1 MDLTMLNEPQRRAV
15 LTTEGPLLVL
25 AGAGSGKTRVL
36 THRIAY
42 LLEKGVPSY
51 RILALTF
58 TNKAAREMLDRVN
71 LLAGDAAADA
81 WVSTFHSSCARI
93 LRRDIE
99 KLGYTRSFTIYDT
112 DDQNRLLRDVL
123 TELDLNEKMYPPR
136 EALSII
142 SDAKNHLL
150 SPREWL
156 QAQQGDFRAQK
167 YADIYAKYEDK
178 LKKANALDFDD
189 LLIKT
194 LELFVQHPPVLESY
208 QRRFEYILVDEY
220 QDTNSA
226 QYQLVRLL
234 TGERRNLCVVGDD
247 DQSIYGWRGADIRNI
262 LDFEKDFPDA
272 TVIKL
277 EQNYRSTGN
286 ILDAA
291 NQVIAHNV
299 GRKEKALWT
308 SEGAGE
314 PVRLYEAQDER
325 DEAYF
330 LAQQIGALQKSGDQ
344 LGDMAVLYRANA
356 LSRVVE
362 ETLVRGGLKYR
373 VFGGL
378 KFYERKEVKDI
389 VCYLRAVVNPAD
401 DVAVR
406 RIINEPKRSIG
417 DTTVQKLAD
426 YAAARGDSLFAAVLE
441 PGQAGL
447 TGRALKAV
455 EGFGELMTEL
465 VVQRQLLPPDEFVRK
480 LLELTGYEDQYKQ
493 EQNDENTARLQN
505 IAEFVGGVIEY
516 VKQNP
521 EGTLDDYLENVALVT
536 DMDRSDDDEGA
547 ITLMTMHSAKGLEF
561 RNVFV
566 IGMEEGIF
574 PTTRSMDDDDKL
586 EEERRL
592 CYVAIT
598 RARKRLY
605 LTHARQRTLYGRT
618 NMCMASRFLDELP
631 RRVTEDMNSRVREAA
646 SLMRPRTVRG
656 GAGSY
661 DMGMQ
666 PRGGYGAQ
674 AGQSSGA
681 YGAQAGQPHSAYGA
695 QAGQS
700 RGAYGVQTGQPRSGY
715 GAQAGQPRSGYGAQ
729 AGRGAPLRPDQIP
742 GVSRGMPGVVR
753 SQAASITPAATLYNV
768 GDRVQHRK
776 FGPGTVI
783 GVSGTGASTKVSIE
797 FDDGRTSEFAA
808 SVAPI
813 IKLG

>member
-1 MDLTMLNEPQRRAV
+1 MDLSMLNEPQRRAV
-15 LTTEGPLLVL
+15 LTTRGPLLVL

-42 LLEKGVPSY
+42 LLEQGVPAYS
-51 RILALTF
+51 ILALTF
-58 TNKAAREMLDRVN
+58 TNKAAREMLERVN
-71 LLAGDAAADA
+71 RLAGEAASDA

-112 DDQNRLLRDVL
+112 DDQGRVMRDVL
-123 TELDLNEKMYPPR
+123 TELDISDKLYQPR
-136 EALSII
+136 DMLSII

-156 QAQQGDFRAQK
+156 ERQQGGFREQK
-167 YADIYAKYEDK
+167 IADIYARYEDK

-194 LELFVQHPPVLESY
+194 LELFVQHPPVLEGY

-226 QYQLVRLL
+226 QYQIVRLL
-234 TGERRNLCVVGDD
+234 AGTKRNLCVVGDD

-314 PVRLYEAQDER
+314 PIRVYEAQDER
-325 DEAYF
+325 DEAYW
-330 LAQQIGALQKSGDQ
+330 LVQTMSNLIKGGDAP
-344 LGDMAVLYRANA
+344 GDMAVLYRANS

-373 VFGGL
+373 VFGEL

-406 RIINEPKRSIG
+406 RIINEPKRAIG
-417 DTTVQKLAD
+417 DTTVQKLSDWAQ
-426 YAAARGDSLFAAVLE
+426 AHGDSLFGAVLE
-441 PGQAGL
+441 AASTGL
-447 TGRALKAV
+447 SGRALKAV
-455 EGFGELMTEL
+455 EGFGELMTGL
-465 VVQRQLLPPDEFVRK
+465 VVARQLLKPDEFVRK
-480 LLELTGYEDQYKQ
+480 LLEDTGYEAQYRQ
-493 EQNDENTARLQN
+493 EQSDENTARLQN
-505 IAEFVGGVIEY
+505 IAEFVGAVAEY

-521 EGTLDDYLENVALVT
+521 EGTLDEYLENVALVT
-536 DMDRSDDDEGA
+536 DMDRADDDSGA

-561 RNVFV
+561 KNVFL

-574 PTTRSMDDDDKL
+574 PTTRAMDDDDKL

-605 LTHARQRTLYGRT
+605 MSHARQRTLYGRT
-618 NMCMASRFLDELP
+618 NMCMESRFMDELP
-631 RRVTEDMNSRVREAA
+631 RRVLEDVTLARRDVGT
-646 SLMRPRTVRG
+646 LMRPRGARSGGFDDDYGVSYSRG
-656 GAGSY
+656 GRAGGHGGATGSY
-661 DMGMQ
+661 GSQ
-666 PRGGYGAQ
+666 SVYSGATGNYGNQGGYGGAPRRSGAQ
-674 AGQSSGA
+674 AGS
-681 YGAQAGQPHSAYGA
+681 AQRSVTD
-695 QAGQS
+695 
-700 RGAYGVQTGQPRSGY
+700 GVRIGGM
-715 GAQAGQPRSGYGAQ
+715 
-729 AGRGAPLRPDQIP
+729 RPQDIP
-742 GVSRGMPGVVR
+742 GVTRGMPIVR
-753 SQAASITPAATLYNV
+753 SAAADVSAPATIYSV

-783 GVSGTGASTKVSIE
+783 ASTGGGNAARVRIE
-797 FDDGRTSEFAA
+797 FDDGRVSEFAT

>member
-1 MDLTMLNEPQRRAV
+1 MDLSMLNEPQRRAV
-15 LTTEGPLLVL
+15 TTTEGPLLVL

-42 LLEKGVPSY
+42 LLEKGVSAY

-58 TNKAAREMLDRVN
+58 TNKAAKEMLERVN
-71 LLAGDAAADA
+71 KLAGDAASDA

-112 DDQNRLLRDVL
+112 DDQMRLVRDVL
-123 TELDLNEKMYPPR
+123 TELDLNDKMYPPR

-142 SDAKNHLL
+142 SDAKNHMQT
-150 SPREWL
+150 PKEWL
-156 QAQQGDFRAQK
+156 QSQQGDFRSQK
-167 YADIYAKYEDK
+167 YAEIYTRYDDK

-194 LELFVQHPPVLESY
+194 LELFVQHPPVLDSY
-208 QRRFEYILVDEY
+208 RKRFDYILVDEY

-234 TGERRNLCVVGDD
+234 AGEKRNLCVVGDD

-272 TVIKL
+272 VVIKL
-277 EQNYRSTGN
+277 EQNYRSTSN

-330 LAQQIGALQKSGDQ
+330 LAQQINERLKSGDV
-344 LGDMAVLYRANA
+344 LGDMAVLYRVNA

-426 YAAARGDSLFAAVLE
+426 YAAASGDSLFAAVLDAQ
-441 PGQAGL
+441 QAGL
-447 TGRALKAV
+447 SGRALKAV
-455 EGFGELMTEL
+455 EGFGELITNL
-465 VVQRQLLPPDEFVRK
+465 VVERQMMKPDEFVRK
-480 LLELTGYEDQYKQ
+480 LLDETGYEQQFKQ

-561 RNVFV
+561 KNVFV

-574 PTTRSMDDDDKL
+574 PTTRAMDDDEKL

-598 RARKRLY
+598 RARKRLW

-618 NMCMASRFLDELP
+618 NMCVASRFLDELP
-631 RRVTEDMNSRVREAA
+631 HRVTEDMNLKMRNTGSI
-646 SLMRPRTVRG
+646 MRPRTVRG
-656 GAGSY
+656 GMTEYEDEYGVTRRAP
-661 DMGMQ
+661 Q
-666 PRGGYGAQ
+666 RQGGYSAGGTAHGGYSGGA
-674 AGQSSGA
+674 GYSGGG
-681 YGAQAGQPHSAYGA
+681 YSDGTSRTGGAA
-695 QAGQS
+695 
-700 RGAYGVQTGQPRSGY
+700 
-715 GAQAGQPRSGYGAQ
+715 
-729 AGRGAPLRPDQIP
+729 LRPDQIP
-742 GVSRGMPGVVR
+742 GVSRGMAGVVR
-753 SQAASITPAATLYNV
+753 SQAASVTPAVTLYNI

-776 FGPGTVI
+776 FGPGTVV
-783 GVSGTGASTKVSIE
+783 GTSGAGTGARVKIE
-797 FDDGRTSEFAA
+797 FDDGRTSEFAS

>member
-1 MDLTMLNEPQRRAV
+1 MDLSILNEPQRRAV

-42 LLEKGVPSY
+42 LLEKGVPAY

-58 TNKAAREMLDRVN
+58 TNKAAREMLERVN
-71 LLAGDAAADA
+71 ALAGEAAADA

-99 KLGYTRSFTIYDT
+99 KLGYTRAFTIYDT
-112 DDQNRLLRDVL
+112 DDQNRLVRDVL
-123 TELDLNEKMYPPR
+123 TELDISDKLYPPR
-136 EALSII
+136 EMLAII

-150 SPREWL
+150 APREWL
-156 QAQQGDFRAQK
+156 QKQQGDFRSQK
-167 YADIYAKYEDK
+167 IADIYARYEER

-234 TGERRNLCVVGDD
+234 AGEKRNLCVVGDD

-272 TVIKL
+272 VVIKL

-291 NQVIAHNV
+291 NQVIAHNM

-314 PVRLYEAQDER
+314 PVRVYEAQDER

-330 LAQQIGALQKSGDQ
+330 LAQVIGERVKAGDA
-344 LGDMAVLYRANA
+344 LGDMAVLYRANS
-356 LSRVVE
+356 LSRVIE
-362 ETLVRGGLKYR
+362 ETLVRAGLRYR

-417 DTTVQKLAD
+417 DTTVQKLMD
-426 YAAARGDSLFAAVLE
+426 YAQARGDSLFTAVLE
-441 PGQAGL
+441 AAEAGIS
-447 TGRALKAV
+447 GRALKAV
-455 EGFGELMTEL
+455 EGFGELMKEL
-465 VVQRQLLPPDEFVRK
+465 VVERQLSRPDEFVRK
-480 LLELTGYEDQYKQ
+480 LLDATGYEEQYKQ

-505 IAEFVGGVIEY
+505 IAEFVGGVVEY
-516 VKQNP
+516 VNQNP
-521 EGTLDDYLENVALVT
+521 EGTLEDYLENVALVT
-536 DMDRSDDDEGA
+536 DMDRSDDDAGA

-561 RNVFV
+561 NNVFV

-605 LTHARQRTLYGRT
+605 LTHARQRMLYGRT
-618 NMCMASRFLDELP
+618 SMGMASRFLDELP
-631 RRVTEDMNSRVREAA
+631 RRVLEDMNARSRDTG
-646 SLMRPRTVRG
+646 SLMRPRTARPAAG
-656 GAGSY
+656 GAEWGARP
-661 DMGMQ
+661 Q
-666 PRGGYGAQ
+666 PTRAAGRTGGWQGGGRASGPAFGGAQ
-674 AGQSSGA
+674 
-681 YGAQAGQPHSAYGA
+681 
-695 QAGQS
+695 
-700 RGAYGVQTGQPRSGY
+700 
-715 GAQAGQPRSGYGAQ
+715 
-729 AGRGAPLRPDQIP
+729 LRPEQIP
-742 GVSRGMPGVVR
+742 GVTRGMPGVVR
-753 SQAASITPAATLYNV
+753 SQAAGVAPTATLYRV

-776 FGPGTVI
+776 FGPGTV
-783 GVSGTGASTKVSIE
+783 VDTSGSGSGARVKIE

-808 SVAPI
+808 AVAPI

>member
-1 MDLTMLNEPQRRAV
+1 MDLSMLNEPQRRAV

-42 LLEKGVPSY
+42 LLEKGVPAY

-58 TNKAAREMLDRVN
+58 TNKAAKEMLERVN

-99 KLGYTRSFTIYDT
+99 KLGYTRSFTIYDS
-112 DDQNRLLRDVL
+112 DDQARLVRDIL
-123 TELDLNEKMYPPR
+123 TELNLSDKMYPPR
-136 EALSII
+136 EVLAKI
-142 SDAKNHLL
+142 SDAKNHIQ
-150 SPREWL
+150 SPQEWL
-156 QAQQGDFRAQK
+156 QKQQGDFRSQK
-167 YADIYAKYEDK
+167 IADIYTAYESK

-194 LELFVQHPPVLESY
+194 LELFVQHPPVLQSY
-208 QRRFEYILVDEY
+208 QNRFDYILVDEY

-226 QYQLVRLL
+226 QYQIVRQL
-234 TGERRNLCVVGDD
+234 TGEKRNLCVVGDD

-262 LDFEKDFPDA
+262 LDFEKDFPDT

-308 SEGAGE
+308 SEDAGE

-330 LAQQIGALQKSGDQ
+330 LVQQINERIKAGDTP
-344 LGDMAVLYRANA
+344 GDMAVLYRVNA

-362 ETLVRGGLKYR
+362 ETLVRAGLKYR

-401 DVAVR
+401 DVAVK

-417 DTTVQKLAD
+417 DTTVQKLSD
-426 YAAARGDSLFAAVLE
+426 YAEANGDSLFAAVLDAE
-441 PGQAGL
+441 EAGL
-447 TGRALKAV
+447 SGRALKAV
-455 EGFGELMTEL
+455 NGFGELMTNL
-465 VVQRQLLPPDEFVRK
+465 VVERQMLPPDQFVRK
-480 LLELTGYEDQYKQ
+480 LLDETGYEEQFKQ
-493 EQNDENTARLQN
+493 EKNDENTTRLQN
-505 IAEFVGGVIEY
+505 IAEFVGGVVEY

-561 RNVFV
+561 KNVFV
-566 IGMEEGIF
+566 IGMEEGTF
-574 PTTRSMDDDDKL
+574 PTTRSMDNDEKL

-598 RARKRLY
+598 RARERLW
-605 LTHARQRTLYGRT
+605 LTHARQRMLFGRT
-618 NMCMASRFLDELP
+618 NMCEESRFFDELP
-631 RRVTEDMNSRVREAA
+631 RRVIEDMNVKTRDTA
-646 SLMRPRTVRG
+646 SLMRPRTGRGGMGGYDDDYSAPRRTSQYGGYSSGDSSYGRSGYQGSRGGYSAATGSSTGYARG
-656 GAGSY
+656 GA
-661 DMGMQ
+661 
-666 PRGGYGAQ
+666 
-674 AGQSSGA
+674 
-681 YGAQAGQPHSAYGA
+681 
-695 QAGQS
+695 
-700 RGAYGVQTGQPRSGY
+700 VK
-715 GAQAGQPRSGYGAQ
+715 
-729 AGRGAPLRPDQIP
+729 PDQIP
-742 GVSRGMPGVVR
+742 GVSRGMAGIVR
-753 SQAASITPAATLYNV
+753 SQAANVAPSATLFSI

-783 GVSGTGASTKVSIE
+783 GTSGSGANARVTIE
-797 FDDGRTSEFAA
+797 FDDGRTSEF
-808 SVAPI
+808 SSSIAPI

>member
-1 MDLTMLNEPQRRAV
+1 MDLSMLNEPQRRAV
-15 LTTEGPLLVL
+15 VTTEGPLLVL

-58 TNKAAREMLDRVN
+58 TNKAAKEMLERVN

-99 KLGYTRSFTIYDT
+99 KLGYTRSFTIYDS
-112 DDQNRLLRDVL
+112 DDQARLVRDVL
-123 TELDLNEKMYPPR
+123 TELNLSDKMYPPR
-136 EALSII
+136 EVLTKI
-142 SDAKNHLL
+142 SDAKNHLQ
-150 SPREWL
+150 SPQEWL
-156 QAQQGDFRAQK
+156 QKQQGDFRSQK
-167 YADIYAKYEDK
+167 IADIYTSYESK

-194 LELFVQHPPVLESY
+194 LELFLQHPPVLQSY
-208 QRRFEYILVDEY
+208 QDRFDYILVDEY

-226 QYQLVRLL
+226 QYRIVQLLA
-234 TGERRNLCVVGDD
+234 GEKRNLCVVGDD
-247 DQSIYGWRGADIRNI
+247 DQSIYGWRGADIHNI
-262 LDFEKDFPDA
+262 LDFEKDFPDT

-308 SEGAGE
+308 SEDAGE

-330 LAQQIGALQKSGDQ
+330 LVQQINARIKAGDAP
-344 LGDMAVLYRANA
+344 GDMAVLYRVNA

-362 ETLVRGGLKYR
+362 ETLVRAGLKYR

-401 DVAVR
+401 DVAVK
-406 RIINEPKRSIG
+406 RIINEPRRSIG
-417 DTTVQKLAD
+417 DTTVQKLSD
-426 YAAARGDSLFAAVLE
+426 YAQTNGDSLFAAVLD
-441 PGQAGL
+441 AGEVGL
-447 TGRALKAV
+447 SGRALKAV
-455 EGFGELMTEL
+455 EGFGELMTNL
-465 VVQRQLLPPDEFVRK
+465 VVERQMLPPDEFVRK
-480 LLELTGYEDQYKQ
+480 LLDETGYEEQFKQ
-493 EQNDENTARLQN
+493 EQNDENTSRLQN
-505 IAEFVGGVIEY
+505 IAEFVGGVVEY

-521 EGTLDDYLENVALVT
+521 QGTLDDYLENVALVT
-536 DMDRSDDDEGA
+536 DLDRSDDDEGA

-561 RNVFV
+561 KNVFV

-574 PTTRSMDDDDKL
+574 PTTRSIDNDEKL

-598 RARKRLY
+598 RARKRLWM
-605 LTHARQRTLYGRT
+605 THARQRTLFGRT
-618 NMCMASRFLDELP
+618 SMCMPSRFFDELP
-631 RRVTEDMNSRVREAA
+631 RRVTEDMNLKTHDTA
-646 SLMRPRTVRG
+646 SLMRPRTARG
-656 GAGSY
+656 GMGGYDDDYAAPRRTPQYGGYSSGASSY
-661 DMGMQ
+661 GRSGYQ
-666 PRGGYGAQ
+666 GNRGGYSGSVD
-674 AGQSSGA
+674 AGSGA
-681 YGAQAGQPHSAYGA
+681 VKPSE
-695 QAGQS
+695 
-700 RGAYGVQTGQPRSGY
+700 
-715 GAQAGQPRSGYGAQ
+715 
-729 AGRGAPLRPDQIP
+729 IP
-742 GVSRGMPGVVR
+742 GVSRGMAGIVQSR
-753 SQAASITPAATLYNV
+753 AASVTPTAMLYNI

-776 FGPGTVI
+776 FGPGTVV
-783 GVSGTGASTKVSIE
+783 GTSGSGANARVSIE
-797 FDDGRTSEFAA
+797 FDDGRTSEF
-808 SVAPI
+808 SSSIAPI

>member
-1 MDLTMLNEPQRRAV
+1 MDLSMLNEPQRRAV
-15 LTTEGPLLVL
+15 TTTEGPLLVL

-42 LLEKGVPSY
+42 LLEKGVPAY

-58 TNKAAREMLDRVN
+58 TNKAAKEMLERVN
-71 LLAGDAAADA
+71 KLAGDAASDA

-112 DDQNRLLRDVL
+112 DDQMRLVRDVL
-123 TELDLNEKMYPPR
+123 TELDLNDKMYPPR

-142 SDAKNHLL
+142 SDAKNHMQT
-150 SPREWL
+150 PKEWL
-156 QAQQGDFRAQK
+156 QSQQGDFRSQK
-167 YADIYAKYEDK
+167 YAEIYTRYDDK

-194 LELFVQHPPVLESY
+194 LELFVQHPPVLDSY
-208 QRRFEYILVDEY
+208 RR
-220 QDTNSA
+220 A
-226 QYQLVRLL
+226 VRLHTRGRVSGHQQRPVSAGATARGRKAQPVRGGRRRPIDIRL
-234 TGERRNLCVVGDD
+234 ARRGHTQYTGLRKGLSGRGRDKAGTELPFHQQHTRRS
-247 DQSIYGWRGADIRNI
+247 QSGNRAQRGA
-262 LDFEKDFPDA
+262 
-272 TVIKL
+272 
-277 EQNYRSTGN
+277 
-286 ILDAA
+286 
-291 NQVIAHNV
+291 
-299 GRKEKALWT
+299 RKEKALWT

-330 LAQQIGALQKSGDQ
+330 LAQQINERLKSGDV
-344 LGDMAVLYRANA
+344 LGDMAVLYRVNA

-426 YAAARGDSLFAAVLE
+426 YAAVSGDSLFAAVLDAQ
-441 PGQAGL
+441 QAGL
-447 TGRALKAV
+447 SGRALKAV
-455 EGFGELMTEL
+455 EGFGELITNL
-465 VVQRQLLPPDEFVRK
+465 VVERQMMKPDEFVRK
-480 LLELTGYEDQYKQ
+480 LLDETGYEQQFEKQ

-536 DMDRSDDDEGA
+536 DMDRSDDDDGA

-561 RNVFV
+561 KNVFV

-574 PTTRSMDDDDKL
+574 PTTRAMDDDEKL

-598 RARKRLY
+598 RARKRLW

-618 NMCMASRFLDELP
+618 NMCVASRFLDELP
-631 RRVTEDMNSRVREAA
+631 HRVTEDMNLKMRNTGSI
-646 SLMRPRTVRG
+646 MRPRTVRG
-656 GAGSY
+656 GMTEYEDDYGVTRRAPQRQGGYSAG
-661 DMGMQ
+661 GTA
-666 PRGGYGAQ
+666 RGGYSGGA
-674 AGQSSGA
+674 GYSGGG
-681 YGAQAGQPHSAYGA
+681 YSGGTSRTGGAA
-695 QAGQS
+695 
-700 RGAYGVQTGQPRSGY
+700 
-715 GAQAGQPRSGYGAQ
+715 
-729 AGRGAPLRPDQIP
+729 LRPDQIP
-742 GVSRGMPGVVR
+742 GVSRGMAGVVR
-753 SQAASITPAATLYNV
+753 SQAASVTPAVTLYNI

-776 FGPGTVI
+776 FGPGTVV
-783 GVSGTGASTKVSIE
+783 GTSGAGTGARVKIE
-797 FDDGRTSEFAA
+797 FDDGRTSEFAS

>member
-1 MDLTMLNEPQRRAV
+1 MMDLSILNEPQRRAV

-42 LLEKGVPSY
+42 LLEKGVPAY

-58 TNKAAREMLDRVN
+58 TNKAAKEMLERVN
-71 LLAGDAAADA
+71 ALAGEAAADA

-99 KLGYTRSFTIYDT
+99 KLGYTRAFTIYDT
-112 DDQNRLLRDVL
+112 DDQNRLVRDVL
-123 TELDLNEKMYPPR
+123 TELDISDKLYPPR
-136 EALSII
+136 EMLAII

-150 SPREWL
+150 APREWL
-156 QAQQGDFRAQK
+156 QKQQGDFRSQK
-167 YADIYAKYEDK
+167 IADIYARYEER

-234 TGERRNLCVVGDD
+234 AGEKRNLCVVGDD

-272 TVIKL
+272 VVIKL

-291 NQVIAHNV
+291 NQVIAHNM

-314 PVRLYEAQDER
+314 PVRVYEAQDER

-330 LAQQIGALQKSGDQ
+330 LAQVIGERVKAGDA
-344 LGDMAVLYRANA
+344 LGDMAVLYRANS
-356 LSRVVE
+356 LSRVIE
-362 ETLVRGGLKYR
+362 ETLVRAGLRYR

-417 DTTVQKLAD
+417 DTTVQKLMD
-426 YAAARGDSLFAAVLE
+426 YAQARGDSLFAAVLE
-441 PGQAGL
+441 AAEAGIS
-447 TGRALKAV
+447 GRALKAV

-465 VVQRQLLPPDEFVRK
+465 VVERQLSRPDEFVRK
-480 LLELTGYEDQYKQ
+480 LLDATGYEEQFKQ

-505 IAEFVGGVIEY
+505 IAEFVGGVVEY
-516 VKQNP
+516 VNQNP
-521 EGTLDDYLENVALVT
+521 EGTLEDYLENVALVT
-536 DMDRSDDDEGA
+536 DMDRSDDDAGA
-547 ITLMTMHSAKGLEF
+547 VTLMTMHSAKGLEF
-561 RNVFV
+561 NNVFV

-574 PTTRSMDDDDKL
+574 PTTRSMDDDERL

-605 LTHARQRTLYGRT
+605 LTHARQRMLYGRT
-618 NMCMASRFLDELP
+618 SMGMASRFLDELP
-631 RRVTEDMNSRVREAA
+631 RRVLEDMNARSRDTGRKRSLQHIAGNSRVTADQKQG
-646 SLMRPRTVRG
+646 PPTVFPLQDQRRRLTD
-656 GAGSY
+656 AV
-661 DMGMQ
+661 
-666 PRGGYGAQ
+666 
-674 AGQSSGA
+674 GQ
-681 YGAQAGQPHSAYGA
+681 
-695 QAGQS
+695 
-700 RGAYGVQTGQPRSGY
+700 RGVQGFIGNTADAV
-715 GAQAGQPRSGYGAQ
+715 GAKQFP
-729 AGRGAPLRPDQIP
+729 
-742 GVSRGMPGVVR
+742 
-753 SQAASITPAATLYNV
+753 
-768 GDRVQHRK
+768 HR
-776 FGPGTVI
+776 
-783 GVSGTGASTKVSIE
+783 
-797 FDDGRTSEFAA
+797 
-808 SVAPI
+808 
-813 IKLG
+813 L